1 MLVIHLVPAGDVGPA
16 SITNILNTD
25 REVVHRYTYRG
36 LKEDEKSNLSHTSF
50 RKEFDNSI
58 REIFGPEISQDDF
71 PDINLEGTPVYDMY

>member
-1 MLVIHLVPAGDVGPA
+1 MTAKIMKSNG
-16 SITNILNTD
+16 
-25 REVVHRYTYRG
+25 EVVHCSTYRG
-36 LKEDEKSNLSHTSF
+36 LKEDWKSNQSHTSL